1 MPMGFWKNASSFRP
15 ALGGSMPSMVRWA
28 GREPKGRLDVTMTP

>member
-1 MPMGFWKNASSFRP
+1 MGFWKKASSFFP

-28 GREPKGRLDVTMTP
+28 GREPKGRFEVTVTA